1 MLMKSMDAP
10 NAHMVL
16 GIIWGEKRE
25 EKIRDKFKKEK
36 QDEERLNGLWVKDIG
51 SPLLP

>member
-1 MLMKSMDAP
+1 MKSIEAP
-10 NAHMVL
+10 KAHMVG

-25 EKIRDKFKKEK
+25 EKTWDIFKEEK
-36 QDEERLNGLWVKDIG
+36 SSEERLNGLWVKDIE

>member
-1 MLMKSMDAP
+1 
-10 NAHMVL
+10 MVL
-16 GIIWGEKRE
+16 GIIWEEKRE

-36 QDEERLNGLWVKDIG
+36 HDEGRLNGLWIKDIG